1 MTQNQT
7 QNQTSGAATLVVVNP
22 VAIPASH
29 VEKGERHP
37 PAKRGGSLDGKT
49 VALYWNGKQNGPHA
63 LDRAKANLIR
73 DFKDIRF
80 LEMVGEKGGTNR
92 YLSDE
97 QLDRLKEEADAVVAT
112 TAD

>member
-1 MTQNQT
+1 VAQNKVE
-7 QNQTSGAATLVVVNP
+7 LKIVNP
-22 VAIPASH
+22 VATPVSH

-63 LDRAKANLIR
+63 LDRSKEKLAAQY
-73 DFKDIRF
+73 KDIKF
-80 LEMVGEKGGTNR
+80 IDVIGEKGGSNR
-92 YLSDE
+92 YLSDQ
-97 QLDRLKEEADAVVAT
+97 QLEMLVKEADAVVAT

>member
-1 MTQNQT
+1 MNVE
-7 QNQTSGAATLVVVNP
+7 LKIINP

-37 PAKRGGSLDGKT
+37 PAKRKGSLEGKT
-49 VALYWNGKQNGPHA
+49 VALYWNGKQNGTHA
-63 LDRAKANLIR
+63 LDRAKEKLSAQYKGI
-73 DFKDIRF
+73 KF
-80 LEMVGEKGGTNR
+80 LDVIGEEGGSNR

-97 QLDRLKEEADAVVAT
+97 QLDMLQREADAVVAT

>member
-1 MTQNQT
+1 MAQNKVE
-7 QNQTSGAATLVVVNP
+7 LKIVNP

-49 VALYWNGKQNGPHA
+49 VALYWNGKQNGTHA
-63 LDRAKANLIR
+63 LDRSKEKLAAQYKNISFI
-73 DFKDIRF
+73 DVI
-80 LEMVGEKGGTNR
+80 GEKGGSNR
-92 YLSDE
+92 YLSE
-97 QLDRLKEEADAVVAT
+97 QQLEMLVKEVDAVVAT